1 MYPSGPE
8 NDKQVPVAWLSTLQI
23 VYTYNMWW
31 YYSGGGDGV
40 MVQKPSK
47 RFINV
52 YKMFLFRWPG
62 RKKRPTEI
70 VGRTDYAFSQ
80 TEKRRLRRIFVGR

>member
-1 MYPSGPE
+1 
-8 NDKQVPVAWLSTLQI
+8 
-23 VYTYNMWW
+23 MWW
-31 YYSGGGDGV
+31 YSGGGGGGGDGV